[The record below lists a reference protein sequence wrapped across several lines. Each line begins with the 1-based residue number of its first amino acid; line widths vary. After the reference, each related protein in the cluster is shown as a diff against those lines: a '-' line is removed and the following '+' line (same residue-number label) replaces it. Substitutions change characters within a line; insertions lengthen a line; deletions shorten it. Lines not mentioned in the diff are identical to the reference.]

1 MYSTDRPRVN
11 PAHISDVMLDCHY
24 DYTGFIFTVEK
35 QLLPQSIGVFVVSSG
50 LVIDAVQHLPR
61 ARLVPLVGI
70 ELSAAAEHANYT
82 PPRLVE
88 EAMKV
93 KDILCVRQATRTPR
107 SLLHSDL
114 SCYKEDLMRNRPL

>member
-1 MYSTDRPRVN
+1 MTTVHGPFLHRRKETAAAKPRRFR
-11 PAHISDVMLDCHY
+11 SL
-24 DYTGFIFTVEK
+24 
-35 QLLPQSIGVFVVSSG
+35 QWIG
-50 LVIDAVQHLPR
+50 Q
-61 ARLVPLVGI
+61 VPLVGI
-70 ELSAAAEHANYT
+70 ELIAAAEHANYT

-114 SCYKEDLMRNRPL
+114 SCYKENDGETARNDLAKK